1 MAGDQVQLAAGVGI
15 GDAAPEDLDRQQDGG
30 EGVVQ
35 FVDGFAQIEAEGV
48 QGGGGGKQGHG
59 STQGAASGPPV
70 QAARLP

>member
-1 MAGDQVQLAAGVGI
+1 MAGDQVQLAAGVGV
-15 GDAAPEDLDRQQDGG
+15 GDAAPEDLDGQQDRG

-35 FVDGFAQIEAEGV
+35 LVDGFAEVEAEGV

-59 STQGAASGPPV
+59 SPQGAGPAPLV